1 MTELRILF
9 RVLFKCLWL
18 GSDLFQIFMIKLKFF
33 SAMTEFRLLYKNL
46 LPNSDFFQTLVL
58 ATERKPLFKYLSSSY
73 DFFFQL
79 CMTEFRFVSRNLWQ
93 YSDFFIHLFKHLW
106 IFVQKPMT
114 LLFRDL
120 WSISD
125 TYVPAQTFAQTRF
138 LRAEM
143 IISVWAKFWAGT

>member
-73 DFFFQL
+73 DFFFSCVWQSSDL
-79 CMTEFRFVSRNLWQ
+79 CPEIYDNIQTFSYICSNIYEFLFRNLCP
-93 YSDFFIHLFKHLW
+93 SSNFC
-106 IFVQKPMT
+106 
-114 LLFRDL
+114 
-120 WSISD
+120 SD
-125 TYVPAQTFAQTRF
+125 TISASWNDHKCLSKILSWDIVVPA
-138 LRAEM
+138 
-143 IISVWAKFWAGT
+143 GNNHN